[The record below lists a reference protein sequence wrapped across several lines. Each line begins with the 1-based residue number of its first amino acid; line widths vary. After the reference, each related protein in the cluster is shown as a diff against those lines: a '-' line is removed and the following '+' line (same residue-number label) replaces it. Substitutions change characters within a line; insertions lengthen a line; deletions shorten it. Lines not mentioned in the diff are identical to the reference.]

1 MTAIMQRLHWLWLA
15 FVLFLNKGWAM
26 AQLRELEREAIQ
38 WTHEKQLISGFLR
51 SKGIDP
57 LEWGRWVNAH
67 QLRAPIRWDQVI
79 TDRSR
84 LVLRKVE
91 HAVHRSGPSDRGSI
105 AWSRPAPA
113 WPQLEAA
120 EIRVR
125 ELVAS

>member
-1 MTAIMQRLHWLWLA
+1 MNSIMQRLHWLWLA
-15 FVLFLNKGWAM
+15 FVWFLDKGRAM

-38 WTHEKQLISGFLR
+38 WTHEKQLMAGFLR
-51 SKGIDP
+51 SQGIDP

-67 QLRAPIRWDQVI
+67 QLRAPIRWDQVLV
-79 TDRSR
+79 DRSR
-84 LVLRKVE
+84 LVLQR
-91 HAVHRSGPSDRGSI
+91 AVHRSGPSDRGSI